1 MASNVHFIGAPRKA
15 GRRRERPLPD
25 APLAD
30 VLDLS
35 TRREERSET
44 AEEQIERFHK
54 VIDEV
59 SHHFLMAARAL
70 RSAPERTR

>member
-54 VIDEV
+54 VIV
-59 SHHFLMAARAL
+59 
-70 RSAPERTR
+70 